1 MIGLTA
7 YHVLHIAGVVGLFG
21 ALGGAAVHAGNAL
34 GAEQTAWRKSLRVL
48 HGVSLLVI
56 LVAGFGMLARLD
68 AGFPGWAVA
77 KLVLW
82 FLMGGLLAVPYRA
95 PGLARPV
102 LWSLP
107 VLGALAAWL
116 AIAKPF

>member
-1 MIGLTA
+1 MIGLTT
-7 YHVLHIAGVVGLFG
+7 YKILHIAAAVGLFG

-34 GAEQTAWRKSLRVL
+34 PREQNALRKSIGIL
-48 HGVSLLVI
+48 HGGSLLLL

-68 AGFPGWAVA
+68 VGLPAWAIA

-82 FLMGGLLAVPYRA
+82 FVMGGLLVLPYRA
-95 PGLARPV
+95 PGLARTV

-116 AIAKPF
+116 GIAKPF